1 MLACLNTVA
10 FKTKQNKMA
19 HDFFRARCPST
30 WQHRGQKKK
39 IRAFEF
45 MSRLLCLII
54 IKNITG
60 AFSFQFVH
68 AKGA

>member
-1 MLACLNTVA
+1 MFKYGGFQN
-10 FKTKQNKMA
+10 KTKWLMT
-19 HDFFRARCPST
+19 FFVQGVRPHGNIAA
-30 WQHRGQKKK
+30 QKKE

-45 MSRLLCLII
+45 MSRLLCLIM
-54 IKNITG
+54 IKDITG

>member
-1 MLACLNTVA
+1 MFKYGGFQN
-10 FKTKQNKMA
+10 KTKWLMT
-19 HDFFRARCPST
+19 FFVQGVRP
-30 WQHRGQKKK
+30 HRKSE

-45 MSRLLCLII
+45 MSRLLCLIML
-54 IKNITG
+54 KDITG